1 MRESG
6 IGSMGR
12 LTLNKFIMAKDI
24 KDPTLK
30 KPTPAEYGIAKGNS
44 PLFQFFIGG
53 LKDIYWAEQQ
63 LLEALPKME
72 AAATTNEL
80 MLAISEHLAQT
91 QGHIKRLEKVFAIIG
106 HPAKAK
112 ICFAMQGLIKEAESI
127 MEETGEGSM
136 TRDAAIIM
144 AAQKVE
150 HYEIATYGSLTE
162 YAKTLGLNDVHGLL
176 QLTLDEERMT
186 DQGLTLIAQ
195 NKINWEAELEDVRQ
209 MSEA

>member
-1 MRESG
+1 
-6 IGSMGR
+6 
-12 LTLNKFIMAKDI
+12 MAKDI
-24 KDPTLK
+24 KNPTLK
-30 KPTPAEYGIAKGNS
+30 KPTPAAFNLNEGNS
-44 PLFQFFIGG
+44 PLFKFFVEG

-72 AAATTNEL
+72 AAATTNDL
-80 MLAISEHLAQT
+80 MRAISEHFSQT
-91 QGHIKRLEKVFAIIG
+91 KGHVTRLEKVFAIISQ
-106 HPAKAK
+106 PAKGK
-112 ICFAMQGLIKEAESI
+112 VCYAMQGLIKEAESI
-127 MEETGEGSM
+127 MEETDEGSM

-162 YAKTLGLNDVHGLL
+162 YAKTLGLNDAHGLL

-195 NKINWEAELEDVRQ
+195 NKINWEAELEEV
-209 MSEA
+209 

>member
-1 MRESG
+1 
-6 IGSMGR
+6 
-12 LTLNKFIMAKDI
+12 MAKDI

-30 KPTPAEYGIAKGNS
+30 KPTPVSFGAEKGNS
-44 PLFQFFIGG
+44 PLFKFFIEG
-53 LKDIYWAEQQ
+53 LKDIYWAEKQ
-63 LLEALPKME
+63 LIVALPKME

-80 MLAISEHLAQT
+80 TLAVGEHLAQT
-91 QGHIKRLEKVFAIIG
+91 NNHVRRLEKIFAIIG
-106 HPAKAK
+106 HPAEGKV
-112 ICFAMQGLIKEAESI
+112 CFAMQGLLKEADSI
-127 MEETGEGSM
+127 VEETDEGSM

-162 YAKTLGLNDVHGLL
+162 YAKLLGLNDVHGLL

-195 NKINWEAELEDVRQ
+195 NKINWEAELEEV
-209 MSEA
+209 SEGSANLN